1 MNGIAL
7 SVGCAAVLGL
17 FTGCAAAVPGSG
29 HYAPETGSGQTS
41 LVKTL
46 TLPTLLL
53 SAGELGQTI
62 GAPTLKSKTMFDSM
76 ESMSTLTL
84 SEPRCS
90 GVIFGVFDEQYRGS
104 GYRGLL
110 GVLSDQ
116 PDGPLG
122 PSASES
128 VLTFDDAGAAARLGD
143 SQRAKWDWC
152 TDRPLRV
159 TADNGVLVWV
169 AAPAR
174 TINGVATVA
183 RTLEGGQGY
192 GCARALASRSN
203 VVADVDVCD
212 PDASTAAEHAAA
224 VVTKILDKV
233 PG

>member
-1 MNGIAL
+1 MKRLAL
-7 SVGCAAVLGL
+7 TVGCVSVLGL
-17 FTGCAAAVPGSG
+17 FTGCADAVSGSG
-29 HYAPETGSGQTS
+29 HYAPETGSGQMP
-41 LVKTL
+41 LVKTP

-53 SAGELGQTI
+53 SADELGQTI
-62 GAPTLKSKTMFDSM
+62 GAPALKSGSMFDSM
-76 ESMSTLTL
+76 ESMSTLAL

-90 GVIFGVFDEQYRGS
+90 PVIFGVFDEQYRGS
-104 GYRGLL
+104 GYRGLV
-110 GVLSDQ
+110 GVLSNQ

-128 VLTFDDAGAAARLGD
+128 VLTFDDAGAAARLVD
-143 SQRAKWDWC
+143 DQRARWDGC
-152 TDRPLRV
+152 TDRPLSV

-192 GCARALASRSN
+192 GCARAVASRSN
-203 VVADVDVCD
+203 VVADVDVCN
-212 PDASTAAEHAAA
+212 PDAATAAEHAAA

>member
-7 SVGCAAVLGL
+7 TFGCVVVLGL
-17 FTGCAAAVPGSG
+17 STGCAVAVPGSG
-29 HYAPETGSGQTS
+29 HYAPETGSSQTS
-41 LVKTL
+41 LVKTP

-62 GAPTLKSKTMFDSM
+62 GAPALKAGTTFDAM

-90 GVIFGVFDEQYRGS
+90 PVIFGVFDEQYRGS
-104 GYRGLL
+104 GYRGLA
-110 GVLSDQ
+110 GVLSNQ

-128 VLTFDDAGAAARLGD
+128 VLTFDDAGAAARLVD
-143 SQRAKWDWC
+143 SQQAKWDWC
-152 TDRPLRV
+152 TDRPLSV

-169 AAPAR
+169 AAPAQ

-203 VVADVDVCD
+203 VVADVDVCN

-224 VVTKILDKV
+224 VVNKILDKV